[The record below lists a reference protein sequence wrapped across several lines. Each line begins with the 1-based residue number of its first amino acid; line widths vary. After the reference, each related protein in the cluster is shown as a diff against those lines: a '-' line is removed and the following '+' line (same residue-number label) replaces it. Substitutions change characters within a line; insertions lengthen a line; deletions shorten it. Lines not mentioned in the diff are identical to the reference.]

1 MAYSHKLVS
10 AVQDKELK
18 TPEDWSVMVHTLDE
32 FAFAVKRALRMGD
45 LRFAQAGNY
54 GVHVYRPQ
62 DKYVIGRL
70 DVKHDAVP
78 ADYGRMEYSVFSRNI
93 ENKRYNEYNADHY
106 TKKSTVMDKAVKHA
120 LAYLRPYKPVEVA
133 HRRGRELDKFIS
145 SVPDQLRSVKTD
157 LIRDLTGNYNRL
169 APDTFEAE
177 LRHLVQSGYKF
188 MNPEI
193 GEKLTRY
200 FEVAQ
205 AHEEATNR
213 KHDMVYLRVYQH
225 NNQQL
230 ADIALLP
237 HELTK
242 RLEFHFA
249 ADYYKLAEQAEG
261 VPIEQLGDNL
271 IGRVSVLSMLQPEQ
285 GEPGI
290 GYKADEDEFFVYPE
304 AEPASE

>member
-1 MAYSHKLVS
+1 MSYNHKLVS
-10 AVQDKELK
+10 AVKDNEIDLNQATWLSRREL
-18 TPEDWSVMVHTLDE
+18 TI
-32 FAFAVKRALRMGD
+32 FAREVKRALRMGD
-45 LRFAQAGNY
+45 LRVASPPGAKSY
-54 GVHVYRPQ
+54 CYIYRPQ
-62 DKYVIGRL
+62 DKYIMGRL
-70 DVKHDAVP
+70 EYDGEK
-78 ADYGRMEYSVFSRNI
+78 YGVYSRTI

-106 TKKSTVMDKAVKHA
+106 TKKSTVMNKAVKHA

-133 HRRGRELDKFIS
+133 HRRGRELEKFIS
-145 SVPDQLRSVKTD
+145 SVPGQLREAKQNLS
-157 LIRDLTGNYNRL
+157 RELTSNYNNL
-169 APDTFEAE
+169 ATDTFEAE
-177 LRHLVQSGYKF
+177 LRHLVQSGYRF

-193 GEKLTRY
+193 GEKLTKY
-200 FEVAQ
+200 FEVKQ

>member
-1 MAYSHKLVS
+1 MSYNHKLVS
-10 AVQDKELK
+10 AVKDNEIDLNQA
-18 TPEDWSVMVHTLDE
+18 TWSLSIASAAYPGLAT
-32 FAFAVKRALRMGD
+32 FAREVKRALRMGD
-45 LRFAQAGNY
+45 LRVASPPGAGSY
-54 GVHVYRPQ
+54 CYIYRPQ
-62 DKYVIGRL
+62 DKYIMGRL
-70 DVKHDAVP
+70 EYDGEK
-78 ADYGRMEYSVFSRNI
+78 YGVYSRTI
-93 ENKRYNEYNADHY
+93 ENKRYNNYNPDHY
-106 TKKSTVMDKAVKHA
+106 TKSSKDMNKAVKHA

-133 HRRGRELDKFIS
+133 HRRGTELGKFIS
-145 SVPDQLRSVKTD
+145 SVPDQLRVTKQN
-157 LIRDLTGNYNRL
+157 LIRDLTRNYSQL
-169 APDTFEAE
+169 ATDTFEAE
-177 LRHLVQSGYKF
+177 MRHLVQSGYRF

-193 GEKLTRY
+193 GEKLAKY
-200 FEVAQ
+200 FEVKQ

-242 RLEFHFA
+242 RLEYNFA

-261 VPIEQLGDNL
+261 VPIEQLGENL

-290 GYKADEDEFFVYPE
+290 GFKADEDEFFVYPE

>member
-1 MAYSHKLVS
+1 MAYNHKLVS
-10 AVQDKELK
+10 AVKDNEIDLNQA
-18 TPEDWSVMVHTLDE
+18 DWLLYSDLA
-32 FAFAVKRALRMGD
+32 AFAREVKRALRMGD
-45 LRFAQAGNY
+45 LRFASPPGAATY
-54 GVHVYRPQ
+54 CYIYRPQ
-62 DKYVIGRL
+62 DKYIMGRL
-70 DVKHDAVP
+70 EYEFESA
-78 ADYGRMEYSVFSRNI
+78 YGVYSRTI
-93 ENKRYNEYNADHY
+93 ENKRYNNYNPDHY
-106 TKKSTVMDKAVKHA
+106 TKKSTVMKNAVKHA

-133 HRRGRELDKFIS
+133 HRRGSELDKFIS
-145 SVPDQLRSVKTD
+145 SVPEQLRSAKTD
-157 LIRDLTGNYNRL
+157 LVRGLTNNYNQL
-169 APDTFEAE
+169 ATDTFEAE

-242 RLEFHFA
+242 RLEYNFA
-249 ADYYKLAEQAEG
+249 ADYYNLAEQAEG
-261 VPIEQLGDNL
+261 VPIEQLSDNL
-271 IGRVSVLSMLQPEQ
+271 IGRVSVLSMLQVEQ

-290 GYKADEDEFFVYPE
+290 GFKADEDEFFVYPE

>member
-1 MAYSHKLVS
+1 MSYSHKLVS
-10 AVQDKELK
+10 AVQDRELN
-18 TPEDWSVMVHTLDE
+18 TPEDWSVMIGNLDQ
-32 FAFAVKRALRMGD
+32 FAFSVKRALRMSD

-54 GVHVYRPQ
+54 GVYVYRPQ
-62 DKYVIGRL
+62 DKYVMGRL
-70 DVKHDAVP
+70 DVERAATYDDP
-78 ADYGRMEYSVFSRNI
+78 NRMEYSVYSRNI

-106 TKKSTVMDKAVKHA
+106 SKKSTVMKNAVKHA

-133 HRRGRELDKFIS
+133 HRRGSELDKFIS
-145 SVPDQLRSVKTD
+145 SVPEQLRSVKTD
-157 LIRDLTGNYNRL
+157 LIRDLTGNYSRL

-177 LRHLVQSGYKF
+177 MRHLVQSGYRF

-193 GEKLTRY
+193 GEKLAKY
-200 FEVAQ
+200 FEVKQ
-205 AHEEATNR
+205 AHEEATHR

-242 RLEFHFA
+242 RFEYNFA
-249 ADYYKLAEQAEG
+249 ADYYNLAEQAEG

-271 IGRVSVLSMLQPEQ
+271 IGRVSVLSMLQVEQ

-290 GYKADEDEFFVYPE
+290 GFKADEDEFFVYPE

>member
-18 TPEDWSVMVHTLDE
+18 TPEDWSVMVVNLDQ

-45 LRFAQAGNY
+45 LRVASPPGAGSY
-54 GVHVYRPQ
+54 CYIYRPQ
-62 DKYVIGRL
+62 DKYIMGRL
-70 DVKHDAVP
+70 EYDGEK
-78 ADYGRMEYSVFSRNI
+78 YGVYSRTI
-93 ENKRYNEYNADHY
+93 ENKRYNNYNAEHY
-106 TKKSTVMDKAVKHA
+106 TKSSKDMNKAVKHA
-120 LAYLRPYKPVEVA
+120 LAHLRPYKPVEVA
-133 HRRGRELDKFIS
+133 HRRGAELDKFIS
-145 SVPDQLRSVKTD
+145 SVPDQLRVTKQN
-157 LIRDLTGNYNRL
+157 LIRDLTRNYSQL
-169 APDTFEAE
+169 ATDTFEAE
-177 LRHLVQSGYKF
+177 MRHLVQSGYRF

-193 GEKLTRY
+193 GEKLAKY
-200 FEVAQ
+200 FEVKQ

-242 RLEFHFA
+242 RLEYNFA

-261 VPIEQLGDNL
+261 VPIEQLGENL

-290 GYKADEDEFFVYPE
+290 GFKADEDEFFVYPE

>member
-1 MAYSHKLVS
+1 MAYSHRLVS

-32 FAFAVKRALRMGD
+32 YAFAVKRALRLGD

-54 GVHVYRPQ
+54 GVYVYRPQ
-62 DKYVIGRL
+62 DKYVMGRL

-93 ENKRYNEYNADHY
+93 ENKRYNDYNADHY
-106 TKKSTVMDKAVKHA
+106 TKKSTVMNKAVKHA

-133 HRRGRELDKFIS
+133 HRRGTELAKFIS
-145 SVPDQLRSVKTD
+145 SVPDQLRVTKQN
-157 LIRDLTGNYNRL
+157 LIRDLTNNYSNL
-169 APDTFEAE
+169 ATDTFEAE
-177 LRHLVQSGYKF
+177 LRHLVQSGYRF

-193 GEKLTRY
+193 GEKLAKY
-200 FEVAQ
+200 FEVKQ
-205 AHEEATNR
+205 AHEEATHR

-237 HELTK
+237 HEMVK
-242 RLEFHFA
+242 RLEYNFA
-249 ADYYKLAEQAEG
+249 ADYYNTAENREA
-261 VPIEQLGDNL
+261 VPVEQLPEWL
-271 IGRVSVLSMLQPEQ
+271 VGRVSVLSMLGAEQ

-290 GYKADEDEFFVYPE
+290 GFKADEDEFFVYPE
-304 AEPASE
+304 AEPTSE